1 MKILEYDEKLTFK
14 SKYYDE
20 EAVFLDIETTGLS
33 PMRSFIYLIGLVFI
47 DLKEMTMHIT
57 QIIAEDRDEE
67 EEILKLTKEKLKGYK
82 TVVTYN
88 GNSFDLPFIAKRSE
102 RYGIEPIAM
111 DSFDMYEKLRLHKDT
126 LKLDG
131 LKQKN
136 IEKKL
141 GITREDRYN
150 GGECISFYK
159 DYVKNKNQESF
170 DRFVLHNYD
179 DLLYMPATMSIL
191 DLLDEKITI
200 DIDGRKYKFDKH
212 SIKKDILM
220 IDFTTDMG
228 INTYVEETG
237 YLIEEDEERR
247 HLEFT
252 LKTGYMKDARK
263 VKYLEKSSLA
273 RLKSEDFD
281 GEDLVEEGIVPIRI
295 QNKLFIRNIIKLG
308 SI

>member
-47 DLKEMTMHIT
+47 DLKRKSMHIT
-57 QIIAEDRDEE
+57 QLIAEDRDEE

-170 DRFVLHNYD
+170 NRFVLHNYD

-200 DIDGRKYKFDKH
+200 SINGRKYKFDKH

-273 RLKSEDFD
+273 SLSHEDFD
-281 GEDLVEEGIVPIRI
+281 GEDLVEEGVVPIRI

>member
-57 QIIAEDRDEE
+57 QLIAENKDEE
-67 EEILKLTKEKLKGYK
+67 EEILKLMKERLKGYK

-102 RYGIEPIAM
+102 RYGIESIGM

-141 GITREDRYN
+141 GIIREDRYN
-150 GGECISFYK
+150 GGECINFYK

-212 SIKKDILM
+212 SIKKDLLM

-228 INTYVEETG
+228 INIYIEETG
-237 YLIEEDEERR
+237 YLIEEDEGRR

-273 RLKSEDFD
+273 SLSHEDFD
-281 GEDLVEEGIVPIRI
+281 GEDLFEEGIVPIRI

>member
-47 DLKEMTMHIT
+47 DLKKLTMHIT
-57 QIIAEDRDEE
+57 QLIAEDRDEE
-67 EEILKLTKEKLKGYK
+67 EEVLKLMKERLKSYK

-141 GITREDRYN
+141 GINREDRYN

-159 DYVKNKNQESF
+159 DYAKNKNQESF
-170 DRFVLHNYD
+170 DRFVLHNFD

-273 RLKSEDFD
+273 SLSHEDFD

>member
-47 DLKEMTMHIT
+47 DLKKVTMHIT
-57 QIIAEDRDEE
+57 QLIAEDRDEE

-88 GNSFDLPFIAKRSE
+88 GNSFDLPFIAKRAE

-273 RLKSEDFD
+273 SLKSEDFD

>member
-47 DLKEMTMHIT
+47 DLKKLTMHIT
-57 QIIAEDRDEE
+57 QLIAEDRDEE
-67 EEILKLTKEKLKGYK
+67 EEILKLMKERLKGYK

-273 RLKSEDFD
+273 SLKSEDFD
-281 GEDLVEEGIVPIRI
+281 GEDLVEEGVVPIRI

>member
-57 QIIAEDRDEE
+57 QLIAENKDEE
-67 EEILKLTKEKLKGYK
+67 EEILKLMKERLKGYK

-88 GNSFDLPFIAKRSE
+88 GNSFDLSFIAKRSE

-170 DRFVLHNYD
+170 NRFVLHNYD

-273 RLKSEDFD
+273 SLKSEDFD
-281 GEDLVEEGIVPIRI
+281 GEDLVEEGVVPIRI

>member
-47 DLKEMTMHIT
+47 DLKKLTMHIT
-57 QIIAEDRDEE
+57 QLIAEDRDEE
-67 EEILKLTKEKLKGYK
+67 EEILKLMKERLKGYK

-88 GNSFDLPFIAKRSE
+88 GNSFDLPFIAKRAE

-170 DRFVLHNYD
+170 NRFVLHNYD

-273 RLKSEDFD
+273 SLSHEDFD

>member
-67 EEILKLTKEKLKGYK
+67 EEILKLMKERLKGYK

-159 DYVKNKNQESF
+159 DYAKNKNQESF

-228 INTYVEETG
+228 INIYVEETG

-273 RLKSEDFD
+273 SLKSEDFD
-281 GEDLVEEGIVPIRI
+281 GEELVEEGIVPIRI

>member
-47 DLKEMTMHIT
+47 DLKKVTMHIT
-57 QIIAEDRDEE
+57 QLIAEDRDEE
-67 EEILKLTKEKLKGYK
+67 EEILRLMKERLKGYK

-273 RLKSEDFD
+273 SLKSEDFD
-281 GEDLVEEGIVPIRI
+281 GEDLVEEGVVPIRI

>member
-47 DLKEMTMHIT
+47 DLKKVTMHIT
-57 QIIAEDRDEE
+57 QLIAEDRDEE
-67 EEILKLTKEKLKGYK
+67 EEILKLMKERLKGYK

-273 RLKSEDFD
+273 SLKSEDFD

>member
-47 DLKEMTMHIT
+47 DLKKMTMHIT
-57 QIIAEDRDEE
+57 QLIAEDRDEE
-67 EEILKLTKEKLKGYK
+67 EEILKLMKERLKGYK

-88 GNSFDLPFIAKRSE
+88 GNSFDLPFIAKRAE
-102 RYGIEPIAM
+102 RYGIEPIAI

-141 GITREDRYN
+141 GIIREDRYN

-159 DYVKNKNQESF
+159 DYAKNKNKESF

-228 INTYVEETG
+228 INTYVEEQG
-237 YLIEEDEERR
+237 YLIEEDEECR

-273 RLKSEDFD
+273 SLKSEDFD

>member
-47 DLKEMTMHIT
+47 DLKKVTMHIT
-57 QIIAEDRDEE
+57 QLIAEDRDEE
-67 EEILKLTKEKLKGYK
+67 EEILKLTKERLKGYK

-273 RLKSEDFD
+273 SLKSEDFD

>member
-47 DLKEMTMHIT
+47 DLKRKSMHIT
-57 QIIAEDRDEE
+57 QLIAEDRDEE
-67 EEILKLTKEKLKGYK
+67 EEILKLMKERLKGYK

-88 GNSFDLPFIAKRSE
+88 GNSFDLPFIAKRAE

-237 YLIEEDEERR
+237 YLIEEDERRR

-273 RLKSEDFD
+273 SLKSEDFD